1 MNILKNVINK
11 LSQEEK
17 KEVNL
22 ASEKVELGLADDLKK
37 LNSSIAKIENDLR
50 QKAKKCFELVE
61 AQIELNKYK
70 KKISKYLL
78 SDIQKGNKSYKELD
92 TLLQKTFKTAKDL
105 GLDANDIPNYRQS
118 TDQLSQIIN
127 ATDLAED
134 ALNELK

>member
-1 MNILKNVINK
+1 MERLNKIFADWAKQDKTELK
-11 LSQEEK
+11 
-17 KEVNL
+17 
-22 ASEKVELGLADDLKK
+22 SEKVELGLADDLKK
-37 LNSSIAKIENDLR
+37 LNSSISKIENDLR
-50 QKAKKCFELVE
+50 QKAKKGFELVE
-61 AQIELNKYK
+61 AQKELNQNKQQ
-70 KKISKYLL
+70 ISKDLL